1 MSYHEHSDVKT
12 RKFIIDEIENGKN
25 VSLVS
30 DGTPLFQTLVIN

>member
-30 DGTPLFQTLVIN
+30 DAGTPYFRPWL